1 MKPLASVFTLV
12 LALAG
17 CAGAPRLGADATDHA
32 EGRAVVVASVQAL
45 TDVMVWDIFSPPQ
58 ASRVYAYATVAG
70 YEAARLGDATFASY
84 AGQLNGLGDVPEVEG
99 TVDPLLAAT
108 HAFFGVA
115 DALVFSADRLAPARD
130 SLLAT
135 FDGLPEAVRARSEAH
150 GEAVAAHVLAWAA
163 EDGYGRTRTHTRYTP
178 ASGPGAWQ
186 PTPPAYIEAIEPYW
200 GELRPFVIDA
210 AEAYRA
216 PDPPPFSTEAGSAF
230 FEDVREVY
238 EVRQGLTEEERAIAA
253 FWDCNPFVL
262 HEDGHLSYA
271 AKKISPGGH
280 WMGIVGIAVEAHG
293 DDPAE
298 AYASFSQTAVAL
310 ADGFIVSW
318 VDKYRTNLI
327 RPETIIRRTLDP
339 MWQPVLQTP
348 PFPEYTSGHSVIST
362 AAAEVLT
369 SIYGG
374 FAFADDSEVPYGL
387 PVRSFTSFREAAAEA
402 AISRLYGGIH
412 YRPAIENGVVQGRAV
427 GEAVVARLDLRPAS
441 LAATRP

>member
-1 MKPLASVFTLV
+1 MVVSAV

-17 CAGAPRLGADATDHA
+17 CAGGDRLGADLADHA
-32 EGRAVVVASVQAL
+32 DGRAVVTASVQAL
-45 TDVMVWDIFSPPQ
+45 TDVMVWDIFNPPQ

-70 YEAARLGDATFASY
+70 YEAARLGDAAHASY
-84 AGQLNGLGDVPEVEG
+84 AGRLTGLDLLPEAEG
-99 TVDPLLAAT
+99 EVDARLAAT
-108 HAFFGVA
+108 HAFFRVA
-115 DALVFSADRLAPARD
+115 DAMVFSVERLDPARD

-135 FDGLPEAVRARSEAH
+135 FAALPEAVRERSEAH

-163 EDGYGRTRTHTRYTP
+163 ADGYARTRSLPRYTP
-178 ASGPGAWQ
+178 ASEEGAWQ
-186 PTPPAYIEAIEPYW
+186 PTPPAYIEAIEPHW
-200 GELRPFVIDA
+200 GQLRPFVLDDVA
-210 AEAYRA
+210 AYQA

-238 EVRQGLTEEERAIAA
+238 AVDQALTDEQRAIAA

-262 HEDGHLSYA
+262 YEEGHLSYA

-280 WMGIVGIAVEAHG
+280 WMGIAAIATEAAGDAPVEAW
-293 DDPAE
+293 A
-298 AYASFSQTAVAL
+298 ALSQTAVAL
-310 ADGFIVSW
+310 ADAFIVSW
-318 VDKYRTNLI
+318 MDKYRTNVI
-327 RPETIIRRTLDP
+327 RPETVIRRTLDP

-348 PFPEYTSGHSVIST
+348 PFPEYTSGHSVISA

-369 SIYGG
+369 AIYGDL
-374 FAFADDSEVPYGL
+374 AFDDDVEVPYGL
-387 PVRSFTSFREAAAEA
+387 PVRSFDSFRAAAAEA

-427 GEAVVARLDLRPAS
+427 GEAVVARLRPES